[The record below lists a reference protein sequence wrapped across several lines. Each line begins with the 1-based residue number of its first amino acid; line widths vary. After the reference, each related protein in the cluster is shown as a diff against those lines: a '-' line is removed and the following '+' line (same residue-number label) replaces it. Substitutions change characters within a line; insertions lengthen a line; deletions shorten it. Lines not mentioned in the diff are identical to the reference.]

1 MKTTSQNSLAKTDD
15 LSLDAESVA
24 NYLME
29 HPDFFATHEDL
40 LVSLRI
46 PHKSGQAISL
56 LERQVS
62 LLRRRNDETQD
73 KIKSFVENAKENDEL
88 FEKTRTI
95 VLNIINTVS
104 LDDISNLIEDKLKEE
119 FDASCS
125 KLFFA
130 TESEIDEESESPLF
144 LLPLKLTKKVL
155 GKLFQ
160 RKRAYCGT
168 LNKDQGL
175 LFFPESSNISSA
187 AIIPIHFHEEDN
199 LKEKLPGIPLLVVA
213 SNKDKHFN
221 SSLDTLFLDFI
232 GEILSVHLKS
242 LLTKDL

>member
-1 MKTTSQNSLAKTDD
+1 MKTNSQNSLAKTDD
-15 LSLDAESVA
+15 LSLDDESVA

-56 LERQVS
+56 LERQVY

-104 LDDISNLIEDKLKEE
+104 LDDISSLIEEKLKEE

-130 TESEIDEESESPLF
+130 TENEIESESPLF

-168 LNKDQGL
+168 LNADQAL
-175 LFFPESSNISSA
+175 LFFPESSKISSA
-187 AIIPIHFHEEDN
+187 AIIPIHFHDENN
-199 LKEKLPGIPLLVVA
+199 LKEKLPGVPLLVVA

-232 GEILSVHLKS
+232 GEVLSVHIKS

>member
-1 MKTTSQNSLAKTDD
+1 MKPNTQNSLAKTDD
-15 LSLDAESVA
+15 LSLDDESVA

-29 HPDFFATHEDL
+29 HPDFFSTHEDL
-40 LVSLRI
+40 LLNLQI

-62 LLRRRNDETQD
+62 LLRKKNDETQD
-73 KIKSFVENAKENDEL
+73 KIKSFVENSKENDEL

-95 VLNIINTVS
+95 VLNIINTAS
-104 LDDISNLIEDKLKEE
+104 LEDLSNLIEEKLEKE

-130 TESEIDEESESPLF
+130 TEDDIDENESSLF
-144 LLPLKLTKKVL
+144 LLPLELTKKVL

-160 RKRAYCGT
+160 LKRAYCGK
-168 LNKDQGL
+168 LNSDQAQ
-175 LFFPESSNISSA
+175 LFFPESTNISSA
-187 AIIPIHFHEEDN
+187 AIIPIHFHDEN
-199 LKEKLPGIPLLVVA
+199 KLKAKLPGIPLLLVA
-213 SNKDKHFN
+213 SSKEKHFN

-232 GEILSVHLKS
+232 GEILSVHIKS
-242 LLTKDL
+242 LLTKDS

>member
-1 MKTTSQNSLAKTDD
+1 MKPNSQNSLAKTDD
-15 LSLDAESVA
+15 LSLDDESVA

-29 HPDFFATHEDL
+29 HPDFFATNEDL
-40 LVSLRI
+40 LLSLRI

-62 LLRRRNDETQD
+62 LLRRKNDETQD

-95 VLNIINTVS
+95 VLNIINSVS
-104 LDDISNLIEDKLKEE
+104 IEDLSSLIEEKLEKE

-130 TESEIDEESESPLF
+130 TEDDIDENVSPLF
-144 LLPLKLTKKVL
+144 LLPLELTKNVL

-168 LNKDQGL
+168 LNTDQAL
-175 LFFPESSNISSA
+175 LFFPESSNISSV
-187 AIIPIHFHEEDN
+187 AIIPIHLHDENKF
-199 LKEKLPGIPLLVVA
+199 KTKLPGIPLLVVA
-213 SNKDKHFN
+213 SDKDKHFN

-232 GEILSVHLKS
+232 GEIVSVHIKS
-242 LLTKDL
+242 LLTTDP

>member
-1 MKTTSQNSLAKTDD
+1 MKTNSQNSLAKTDD
-15 LSLDAESVA
+15 LILDDESVA

-29 HPDFFATHEDL
+29 HPDFFSTHEDL
-40 LVSLRI
+40 LLSLRI

-62 LLRRRNDETQD
+62 LLRRKNDETQD

-104 LDDISNLIEDKLKEE
+104 LQDLSNLIEEKLKKE

-130 TESEIDEESESPLF
+130 TEDKIEESESTLF
-144 LLPLKLTKKVL
+144 LLPLELTIKVL

-168 LNKDQGL
+168 LNSDQAS
-175 LFFPESSNISSA
+175 LFFPDSTNISSV
-187 AIIPIHFHEEDN
+187 AIIPIHFHDES
-199 LKEKLPGIPLLVVA
+199 KFKAKLPGVPLLVVA
-213 SNKDKHFN
+213 SNKEKHFN

-232 GEILSVHLKS
+232 GEILSAQIKS
-242 LLTKDL
+242 LLTKDF